1 MFHGTDTYTFR
12 KSWERLTELI
22 RSKYV
27 HFPQNSQH
35 LFLNR
40 NGVSTTDFWLFL
52 AIAHTEIPIIQQHFA
67 IHPSMLY
74 GASPETTPRTR
85 QFLIP
90 EAIRNTCKLCLVP
103 WGYSLPPNVATK
115 HLKDASEQAADE
127 SWQLCKSTTNVVRLR
142 VIDFQIL
149 WLNKIQRIKWKPGWD

>member
-12 KSWERLTELI
+12 KSWEQLTELI

-27 HFPQNSQH
+27 LFLQNSQH

-40 NGVSTTDFWLFL
+40 DGVSTTDFWFFL
-52 AIAHTEIPIIQQHFA
+52 ALAHTEISILQQHFP

-103 WGYSLPPNVATK
+103 WGYSLAPNVATK
-115 HLKDASEQAADE
+115 HLKDGSEQAADK
-127 SWQLCKSTTNVVRLR
+127 SWQLCKSTIIVVQLR
-142 VIDFQIL
+142 VTDFQIL
-149 WLNKIQRIKWKPGWD
+149 WLIKMQSMKGKPGWN